1 MIAAKDTL
9 LETSLFIISLPL
21 FVISFLSLYF
31 STFCEMLTFPLI
43 EILTL
48 ILYQD
53 LNSSGSLIE
62 IDFLPTLM
70 EDDPLELM

>member
-9 LETSLFIISLPL
+9 PEIFLFIISLPF

-31 STFCEMLTFPLI
+31 SIFCEILTSPLI

-62 IDFLPTLM
+62 IDFYQL
-70 EDDPLELM
+70 